1 MNVMECDL
9 PPSSVLD
16 RRVVD
21 SAYFRDSY
29 RAPLRNPGQDMGDI
43 FFAIFGHHPVWMT
56 ALLIARNWIASR
68 CGLDVPAASDIM
80 NASRK
85 EHFKVGDTIGPWPI
99 FSLTDTELVAGR
111 DNRHL
116 DFRLSLLRI
125 THDEVSSIVVSTI
138 CSVHN
143 WSGKTYLFFIVPFHK
158 WGVKRLISRA
168 IIAGRL

>member
-1 MNVMECDL
+1 MIVTECDL

-16 RRVVD
+16 RQIVD

-29 RAPLRNPGQDMGDI
+29 RAPLRNPRQDMVGI
-43 FFAIFGHHPVWMT
+43 FFAIFGHHPGWMK

-68 CGLDVPAASDIM
+68 CGLNVPAASDIM
-80 NASRK
+80 NAARK
-85 EHFKVGDTIGPWPI
+85 EHYQVGDTIGPWPI
-99 FSLTDTELVAGR
+99 FSLSETELVAGR

-116 DFRLSLLRI
+116 DFRLSLMRI
-125 THDEVSSIVVSTI
+125 THDEVPSVVVSTI

-143 WSGKTYLFFIVPFHK
+143 WSGKAYLFFIVPFHK
-158 WGVKRLISRA
+158 WGVKRLISKA

>member
-1 MNVMECDL
+1 MNVKECDL
-9 PPSSVLD
+9 PLASALD
-16 RRVVD
+16 HRLVQ

-29 RAPLRNPGQDMGDI
+29 RAPLVNPRQDMVGI
-43 FFAIFGHHPVWMT
+43 FFAIFGHQPGWMK

-80 NASRK
+80 NVSRK
-85 EHFKVGDTIGPWPI
+85 ARYQVGDTIGPWPI
-99 FSLTDTELVAGR
+99 FSLTETELVAGR

-125 THDEVSSIVVSTI
+125 THDGVSSVVVSTV

-143 WSGKTYLFFIVPFHK
+143 RSGKIYLFFIAPFHK
-158 WGVKRLISRA
+158 WGVKRLVSKA
-168 IIAGRL
+168 MIAGRL